1 MRIKY
6 SLSHLM
12 LIFVIVGLICL
23 WNIERQKIDA
33 LTDKLNQA
41 YSTLN
46 TTLNTTTQHCSWAKN
61 ALQQLKDDPHYR
73 DVSID
78 GKVAVASL
86 ETVIEE
92 LNRQAA
98 STQQPLSQVAK

>member
-1 MRIKY
+1 MKIKY

-33 LTDKLNQA
+33 LTDKLNKA

-61 ALQQLKDDPHYR
+61 ALQQLKDDPHFR

-92 LNRQAA
+92 LNRQAV
-98 STQQPLSQVAK
+98 STQQALSQVAK